1 MALFPIIPALQLGL
15 GALGLLS
22 GNRNASAARKQNQSA
37 LDFQKQQY
45 EDAKSFYDPIQKAR
59 NAVALGYDPVAQD
72 RSVQKQ
78 TSALQQNDLEKALQ
92 ALNAHYRAGGGTP
105 GGSSLYHSATAEAI
119 NRVRD
124 PYAEW
129 RLNNGSQ
136 AVQRQMQILGM
147 AASAP
152 PGQLGSQFAQMS
164 QDAAQ
169 QNLAN
174 ANSGMGGSLQML
186 LQALD
191 GLTKK
196 KTPGNPPMNG
206 INNFL

>member
-1 MALFPIIPALQLGL
+1 MWPIALGL
-15 GALGLLS
+15 GLLGAY
-22 GNRNASAARKQNQSA
+22 NANKQANAARKQNQTA

-45 EDAKSFYDPIQKAR
+45 EDAKGFYDPIQKAR

-105 GGSSLYHSATAEAI
+105 GGSSLYHSATSEAI

-152 PGQLGSQFAQMS
+152 PGQLGSQYAQMS

-174 ANSGMGGSLQML
+174 SSAGMGGSLQLL

>member
-22 GNRNASAARKQNQSA
+22 GNRNASAARKQGQSA

-45 EDAKSFYDPIQKAR
+45 EDAKGFYDPIQKAL
-59 NAVALGYDPVAQD
+59 NSVSLGYDPVASD
-72 RSVQKQ
+72 RRTQKQ
-78 TSALQQNDLEKALQ
+78 VSALQMDDLERALR
-92 ALNAHYRAGGGTP
+92 AVNAETRGAAGTP
-105 GGSSLYHSATAEAI
+105 GNSSLYHSAIAQTI

-147 AASAP
+147 ARSAP
-152 PGQLGSQFAQMS
+152 PGQLGSQYAQMS

-174 ANSGMGGSLQML
+174 ANAGMGGSLQLL